1 MLEIGSFAFRSA
13 WFLLLLPVLWYL
25 IYILRSKKAPV
36 SGIYLPTL
44 QAVKDVRSLKTRLM
58 PWLPWLRYIGLS
70 LLIIALARPQQV
82 LTEETI
88 KGEGIDI
95 CMVID
100 LSSSML
106 ARDFNP
112 NRLEATKELATEF
125 ADKRQSDRL
134 AVVTFAAEA
143 FSQCPLTADKRIIA
157 QVLNSL
163 QAGMLADG
171 TAIGMGLAAGV
182 NRLKDS
188 QNKSKVIILLTDGM
202 NNAGYIEPLT
212 AAKLAAD
219 LGIKVYVIGVGT
231 QGQALA
237 PIDRAGNG
245 QYIFGYTQVEIDE
258 SLMAEIAELTKGQY
272 FRATDKNSLEGIYNR
287 IDQLEKSEIDI
298 AVTKKNVD
306 FFRVF
311 LLSGLLLLMIELILK
326 NTWLR
331 TPALIE

>member
-1 MLEIGSFAFRSA
+1 
-13 WFLLLLPVLWYL
+13 
-25 IYILRSKKAPV
+25 
-36 SGIYLPTL
+36 
-44 QAVKDVRSLKTRLM
+44 M